1 MRRFSYDFETKII
14 DLEEKLRK
22 VNQLASQNPSF
33 EREVKELERKIEN
46 LKKKVY
52 GNPTPWQRVL
62 FSRHPERPKVRDFI
76 NALINGFIPV
86 QGDRLFAAD
95 NAIVAGIG
103 FFGGREVAVCGTD
116 KGKNTRE
123 NLTKNFGMAHPEGYR
138 KCLLVMELAERFK
151 IPFLTFIDTPGA
163 YPGIGAEER
172 GQAWAI
178 ARCIEKMLW
187 LQVPTLAIITGEGG
201 SGGAIAIACAD
212 RILMLEN
219 AYYSV
224 ISPEGCASILW
235 HDEKRAEEAA
245 EVLKLTAS
253 DLHSFGL
260 VYEVI
265 PEPLGGCHRD
275 PNKIFKRVRESIKKH
290 LDELMVKEIGTI
302 LEERHNFYRQ
312 IGNIFK

>member
-1 MRRFSYDFETKII
+1 MRRFGYDFEAKII
-14 DLEEKLRK
+14 ELEEKLK
-22 VNQLASQNPSF
+22 NVSQLASQNPSF
-33 EREVKELERKIEN
+33 EGEVKELERKIEE

-52 GNPTPWQRVL
+52 GRLTPWQRVL
-62 FSRHPERPKVRDFI
+62 FSRHPERPKVSDFI
-76 NALINGFIPV
+76 SALLDRFVPV

-95 NAIVAGIG
+95 SAIVAGIG
-103 FFGGREVAVCGTD
+103 FLDGKEVAVCGTD
-116 KGKNTRE
+116 KGKTTRE
-123 NLTKNFGMAHPEGYR
+123 NLTKNFGMAQPEGYR
-138 KCLLVMELAERFK
+138 KCLLTMELAERFN
-151 IPFLTFIDTPGA
+151 IPLLTFIDTPGA

-187 LQVPTLAIITGEGG
+187 LQVPTLAIFTGEGG

-245 EVLKLTAS
+245 DVLKFTAN
-253 DLHSFGL
+253 DLYSFGL
-260 VYEVI
+260 VHEVI
-265 PEPLGGCHRD
+265 REPPGGSHRD
-275 PNKIFKRVRESIKKH
+275 PVKVYGRVRESIKKH
-290 LDELMVKEIGTI
+290 LNELTMKETGTI
-302 LEERHNFYRQ
+302 IEERHNFYRQ